1 LPVVAITCPFLE
13 VALLA
18 QVINYIDILP
28 ISIITWGVLRMISG
42 TESYL
47 LEYKDSTDNDISYLS
62 QQYQQYV

>member
-1 LPVVAITCPFLE
+1 LPVVAIE

-47 LEYKDSTDNDISYLS
+47 LEYKDSADKG
-62 QQYQQYV
+62 Q